1 MCILS
6 RAAEVSMKT
15 QRVTLLVSQEDKQ
28 RFKSLAEDR
37 GLSVSEFVRQAV
49 EAYGVNVISI
59 DEARDVAVLTKEIRQ
74 VIPAMRKSLRNAVTS
89 TSRAISNIDA
99 RRSTR

>member
-1 MCILS
+1 
-6 RAAEVSMKT
+6 MKT

-49 EAYGVNVISI
+49 AAYGVNVVSI
-59 DEARDVAVLTKEIRQ
+59 DEARDLAVLTKEIRQ
-74 VIPAMRKSLRNAVTS
+74 VIPAMRKSLRNAVAS

-99 RRSTR
+99 RRSAR

>member
-1 MCILS
+1 
-6 RAAEVSMKT
+6 MKT

-49 EAYGVNVISI
+49 EAYGVNVVSM
-59 DEARDVAVLTKEIRQ
+59 DEARDVAELTKEIRH
-74 VIPAMRKSLRNAVTS
+74 VLPAMRKSLRNAITS
-89 TSRAISNIDA
+89 TNRAISNIDA

>member
-1 MCILS
+1 
-6 RAAEVSMKT
+6 MKT
-15 QRVTLLVSQEDKQ
+15 QRVTLLVSPEDKQ
-28 RFKSLAEDR
+28 RFRTLAENS

-49 EAYGVNVISI
+49 EAYGVNVVSM

-74 VIPAMRKSLRNAVTS
+74 AIPAMRKSLRTAVAS

-99 RRSTR
+99 RRSAR

>member
-1 MCILS
+1 
-6 RAAEVSMKT
+6 MKT

-49 EAYGVNVISI
+49 EAYGVNVVSI

-74 VIPAMRKSLRNAVTS
+74 VIPAMRKSLRNAISS

-99 RRSTR
+99 RRSAR

>member
-1 MCILS
+1 ML
-6 RAAEVSMKT
+6 MKT
-15 QRVTLLVSQEDKQ
+15 QRVTLLVSPEDKE
-28 RFKSLAEDR
+28 RFKTLAENR

-49 EAYGVNVISI
+49 EAYGVNVVSI

-74 VIPAMRKSLRNAVTS
+74 VIPAMRKSLRNAITS

-99 RRSTR
+99 RRGAR

>member
-1 MCILS
+1 
-6 RAAEVSMKT
+6 MKT

-49 EAYGVNVISI
+49 EAYGVNVVSI
-59 DEARDVAVLTKEIRQ
+59 DEARDMSVLTKEIRQ
-74 VIPAMRKSLRNAVTS
+74 VIPAMRKSLRNAITS
-89 TSRAISNIDA
+89 TNRAISSIDA
-99 RRSTR
+99 RRSAR

>member
-1 MCILS
+1 MCVS
-6 RAAEVSMKT
+6 AYAGEVPMKT
-15 QRVTLLVSQEDKQ
+15 QRVTLLVSPEDKE
-28 RFKSLAEDR
+28 RFKTLAENR

-49 EAYGVNVISI
+49 EAYGVNVVSM

-74 VIPAMRKSLRNAVTS
+74 VIPAMRKSLRNAITS

-99 RRSTR
+99 RRGTR